1 MPLSKKMT
9 AALAGSSV
17 IRKMFEEGMK
27 MKAQYGADKV
37 FDFSLGNP
45 DLPPPPAFK
54 ETLTR
59 LVAEDRPGSH
69 GYMTSAGWP
78 AAREKV
84 AAFLNRQQGAEV
96 KTPFTADQ
104 VVLTV
109 GAAGGINVI
118 LKTILDP
125 GDEVISPRPYFP
137 EYNFYADNHGGKL
150 VASDPGPGF
159 ALNLEAL
166 ADKITPATRAV
177 LINSPHNPT
186 GVIYSAEELAA
197 LGRML
202 TEASQKAGR
211 PIILISDE
219 PYRKLVYDGGVV
231 PSVFPAYPYTITA
244 TSFSKDL
251 SLPGERIG
259 YVTINPEMPD
269 GASLMG
275 GLATA
280 QRILGF
286 VSATSLMQLVVA
298 DIMDSSVD
306 VALYERRRD
315 MFVKGLQEIGY
326 ELTVP
331 KGAFY
336 LFPKSP
342 LADDPAFVALLKE
355 EKVLTVPGRTFAMPG
370 YFRICYC
377 VTEDCITNS
386 LPGFARGLEKAKK
399 G

>member
-9 AALAGSSV
+9 ATLVGSSI
-17 IRKMFEEGMK
+17 IRKMFEEGIQ
-27 MKAQYGADKV
+27 MKACYGAENV

-45 DLPPPPAFK
+45 DLPPPAAYK
-54 ETLTR
+54 EALTR

-69 GYMTSAGWP
+69 SYMVSPGWP

-84 AAFLNRQQGAEV
+84 AAFLNRQQGAALKV
-96 KTPFTADQ
+96 PFTADH

-118 LKTILDP
+118 LKAILDP
-125 GDEVISPRPYFP
+125 GDEVITPRPYFP
-137 EYNFYADNHGGKL
+137 EYNFYVDNHGGKL
-150 VASDPGPGF
+150 VTSEPGPDF
-159 ALNLEAL
+159 SLNLEDLEA
-166 ADKITPATRAV
+166 KITPATRAII
-177 LINSPHNPT
+177 INSPHNPT

-197 LGRML
+197 LGRLL
-202 TEASQKAGR
+202 TEASKKIGR

-219 PYRKLVYDGGVV
+219 PYRKLAYDGCVV
-231 PSVFPAYPYTITA
+231 PSVFPAYPYTLTI

-259 YVTINPEMPD
+259 YVTINPEMPE
-269 GASLMG
+269 GATVMG

-286 VSATSLMQLVVA
+286 VSATSLMQLVIA
-298 DIMDSSVD
+298 EILDASVD
-306 VALYERRRD
+306 IALYEKRRN

-326 ELTVP
+326 KLTVP

-336 LFPKSP
+336 LFPKTP
-342 LADDPAFVALLKE
+342 IEDDAAFVALLKE
-355 EKVLTVPGRTFAMPG
+355 EKILTVPGRTFAMPG

-377 VTEDCITNS
+377 VPEDCITKS
-386 LPGFARGLEKAKK
+386 LPGFARTLEKARK
-399 G
+399 